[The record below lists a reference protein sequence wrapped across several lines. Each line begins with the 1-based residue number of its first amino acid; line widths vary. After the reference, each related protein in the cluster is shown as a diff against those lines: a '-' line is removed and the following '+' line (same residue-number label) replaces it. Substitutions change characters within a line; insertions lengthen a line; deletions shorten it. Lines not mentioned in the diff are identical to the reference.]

1 MYHANREHTC
11 TGVQLARPSAKLAHG
26 IHIQLACA
34 QIIELHMCTNKPLVT
49 CAAHFARHRSSRVP
63 LRVTCTAACHARHS
77 HVPSLVMR
85 AIARHVRNGSSRA
98 PSLLVMR
105 TTARPWEC
113 VEALTSD
120 SDGACKM
127 RPWRPQQRP
136 CGRATHQRGLRQM
149 CERFW
154 LRGGLRRGVGTQSCT
169 STSFSLMVRSLLTPI
184 QKSSPSLC
192 MRALMSLRPRVKP
205 PS

>member
-1 MYHANREHTC
+1 MYKQT
-11 TGVQLARPSAKLAHG
+11 
-26 IHIQLACA
+26 
-34 QIIELHMCTNKPLVT
+34 
-49 CAAHFARHRSSRVP
+49 ARHVCRSFRAPSLVSR
-63 LRVTCTAACHARHS
+63 AAARHMYRCLSCAPRS

-85 AIARHVRNGSSRA
+85 AIARHVRYGSSRA

-154 LRGGLRRGVGTQSCT
+154 LRGGPRRGVGTQSCT
-169 STSFSLMVRSLLTPI
+169 SISFSLMVRSLLTPI

-192 MRALMSLRPRVKP
+192 MRALMSLRPRVKL